1 VLRYFLA
8 AALVVATGAAQPS
21 VVIALEGEPLEFR
34 LRGSGILPR
43 LNNPNF
49 QAIFQISVDQP
60 GVPLLAG
67 SYKMDT
73 GVMVFTPRFPLTPG
87 VTYRV
92 RYKLANE
99 SAEKTFT
106 IPKPVVESTTVVE
119 RVFPSVSTLPENQLK
134 LYIHFSAAM
143 SKGEAF
149 KRIRLVEDGG
159 SDVKLPFLELDEEL
173 WDREFKRLT
182 VLFDPGRIKRD
193 LVPNR
198 EVGPPLKEG
207 HKYTLVIDKS
217 WIDAKGA
224 PLKAEYRKEFSV
236 GPPDRT
242 PLDTNTWQV
251 TPPSAASS
259 DPVVLDFPEPIDAAL
274 LQRFIDVVNQK
285 GDLVEGKV
293 TVDRDE
299 MRWSFT
305 PDQAWAAGSY
315 KLEIVSTLE
324 DLAGNKVGKA
334 FDVDVFDQVQ
344 RQLTSESFSVPF
356 TIAPK

>member
-1 VLRYFLA
+1 
-8 AALVVATGAAQPS
+8 
-21 VVIALEGEPLEFR
+21 VVIALEGEPPEFR

-49 QAIFQISVDQP
+49 QRIFQISVDQP
-60 GVPLLAG
+60 GVPALAG
-67 SYKMDT
+67 SYKMDR

-87 VTYRV
+87 VTYRA

-99 SAEKTFT
+99 SAEQTFT

-134 LYIHFSAAM
+134 LYVHFSAPM

-149 KRIRLVEDGG
+149 KRIRLVEEGG
-159 SDVKLPFLELDEEL
+159 GEVKLPFLELDEEL

-207 HKYTLVIDKS
+207 RKYTFVIDRA
-217 WIDAKGA
+217 WVDARGA

-242 PLDTNTWQV
+242 PLDIKTWRV
-251 TPPSAASS
+251 TAPAASTS
-259 DPVVLDFPEPIDAAL
+259 EPLVVDFPEPIDAAL
-274 LQRFIDVVNQK
+274 LQRFIDVVNGK
-285 GDLVEGKV
+285 GDLLEGKV
-293 TVDRDE
+293 TVSRE
-299 MRWSFT
+299 ETRWSFS
-305 PDQAWAAGSY
+305 PEQAWAAGTY

-324 DLAGNKVGKA
+324 DLAGNKIGKA
-334 FDVDVFDQVQ
+334 FDVDTFDQVQ
-344 RQLTSESFSVPF
+344 RQITTQSFSIPF
-356 TIAPK
+356 TVAPK